1 MTEPEDRD
9 ISFEEAVEQCM
20 RALGVT
26 REQARAELRNAMLTG
41 ALPFLVE
48 DPVTGDLDPGRP
60 EEAKFCNDAGILDA
74 DYPRNRQ

>member
-1 MTEPEDRD
+1 
-9 ISFEEAVEQCM
+9 M

-48 DPVTGDLDPGRP
+48 DPETGDLDPGRP